1 MAEKIQK
8 KGNMYAGV
16 YKELAELIGEDNMK
30 KVYMRYRGGK
40 VEFPKRIY
48 SKEYVMEMLK
58 KHEGKKSVSEMAQE
72 YDYSERYIRKLM
84 AEMRD
89 KQR

>member
-1 MAEKIQK
+1 MAEKILK

-30 KVYMRYRGGK
+30 KVYMRYKGGK

-58 KHEGKKSVSEMAQE
+58 KHEGKKSVSDMAQE
-72 YDYSERYIRKLM
+72 FDYSERYIRKLM
-84 AEMRD
+84 AEMRE
-89 KQR
+89 K